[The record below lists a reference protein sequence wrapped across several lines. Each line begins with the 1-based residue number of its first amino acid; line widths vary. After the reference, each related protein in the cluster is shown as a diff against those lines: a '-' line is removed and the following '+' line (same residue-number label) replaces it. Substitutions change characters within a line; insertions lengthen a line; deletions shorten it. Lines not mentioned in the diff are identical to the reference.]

1 MKIKNKTNYIQEIS
15 IDGRV
20 TQVKPKEVVEVR
32 KFIYND
38 NAFEIIL
45 EQKNEVEKVEKL
57 NFVKKYRNK
66 KERKL
71 NDTSK

>member
-1 MKIKNKTNYIQEIS
+1 MKIRNKTKYTQEIS

-20 TQVKPKEVVEVR
+20 TQVKPKEIVEVR

-38 NAFEIIL
+38 NAFEIIF
-45 EQKNEVEKVEKL
+45 EQKNEIEKL
-57 NFVKKYRNK
+57 NIVKNYRTK

>member
-1 MKIKNKTNYIQEIS
+1 MKIRNKTKYTQEIS

-20 TQVKPKEVVEVR
+20 TQVKPNEIVEVR

-38 NAFEIIL
+38 NAFEIIF
-45 EQKNEVEKVEKL
+45 EQKNEVEKL
-57 NFVKKYRNK
+57 NIVKNYRTK

>member
-1 MKIKNKTNYIQEIS
+1 MKIRNKTKYTQEIS

-20 TQVKPKEVVEVR
+20 TQVKPNEIVDVR

-38 NAFEIIL
+38 NAFEIIF
-45 EQKNEVEKVEKL
+45 EQKNEVEKL
-57 NFVKKYRNK
+57 NIVKKYRNK
-66 KERKL
+66 KEKKL

>member
-1 MKIKNKTNYIQEIS
+1 MKIRNKTKYTQEIS

-20 TQVKPKEVVEVR
+20 TQVKPNEIVEVR

-38 NAFEIIL
+38 NAFEIIF
-45 EQKNEVEKVEKL
+45 EQKNEVEKL